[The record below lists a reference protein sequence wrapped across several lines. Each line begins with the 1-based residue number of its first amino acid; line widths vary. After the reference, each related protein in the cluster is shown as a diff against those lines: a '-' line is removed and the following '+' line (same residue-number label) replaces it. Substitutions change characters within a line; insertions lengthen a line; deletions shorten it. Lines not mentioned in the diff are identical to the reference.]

1 MHKQRAVAYCR
12 VSTTSNAQMHSLGY
26 QTEYWKAVIA
36 DSDQYEYSGIYADA
50 GIGGHSMNKRPQQL
64 KMLQDAKEKR
74 FDVIFTKSV
83 ARFARNTEE
92 LLMMVRQLRDGGI
105 KVIFEKEQIDTFDPN
120 SEIFLTIA
128 ASVAENDL
136 KIYSE
141 NMRWSIRERY
151 KNGWIS
157 VGNGVFGYTM
167 NKETNTLEVVP
178 KEAETVRY
186 IFDLFLMGYGI
197 ERIADILTNEKRTN
211 RYGKTEW
218 KSNAIKYILRN
229 EKYKGCSLCQKR
241 VSEFGVFKYNENEA
255 TKYYI
260 ENAHEAIV
268 SPEIFDKVQEE
279 IARRANPKLVGGH
292 TPSYTFSK
300 MIKCTVCGHTY
311 AHKVQNGASPWR
323 KGVWVC
329 HYQNRYGLK
338 GCCNTRIKESV
349 LEEKFVEC
357 FNEFITAKG
366 DDDFGA
372 RQKQH
377 LAELLAHERE
387 LNALKINRMIEIVD
401 YNSEWKK
408 LKAQIDELTALI
420 EMREIRRISKSD
432 YTPITEFQEEKV
444 EKFLDHIEIA
454 PNKVTF
460 VFINGARISREY
472 TNGTAGNTPGW
483 LERRN
488 ARLAKAQE
496 VCDGN

>member
-1 MHKQRAVAYCR
+1 M
-12 VSTTSNAQMHSLGY
+12 
-26 QTEYWKAVIA
+26 
-36 DSDQYEYSGIYADA
+36 
-50 GIGGHSMNKRPQQL
+50 
-64 KMLQDAKEKR
+64 
-74 FDVIFTKSV
+74 
-83 ARFARNTEE
+83 
-92 LLMMVRQLRDGGI
+92 
-105 KVIFEKEQIDTFDPN
+105 
-120 SEIFLTIA
+120 
-128 ASVAENDL
+128 
-136 KIYSE
+136 
-141 NMRWSIRERY
+141 
-151 KNGWIS
+151 
-157 VGNGVFGYTM
+157 
-167 NKETNTLEVVP
+167 
-178 KEAETVRY
+178 
-186 IFDLFLMGYGI
+186 
-197 ERIADILTNEKRTN
+197 
-211 RYGKTEW
+211 
-218 KSNAIKYILRN
+218 
-229 EKYKGCSLCQKR
+229 
-241 VSEFGVFKYNENEA
+241 
-255 TKYYI
+255 
-260 ENAHEAIV
+260 
-268 SPEIFDKVQEE
+268 
-279 IARRANPKLVGGH
+279 
-292 TPSYTFSK
+292 
-300 MIKCTVCGHTY
+300 
-311 AHKVQNGASPWR
+311 
-323 KGVWVC
+323 WVC